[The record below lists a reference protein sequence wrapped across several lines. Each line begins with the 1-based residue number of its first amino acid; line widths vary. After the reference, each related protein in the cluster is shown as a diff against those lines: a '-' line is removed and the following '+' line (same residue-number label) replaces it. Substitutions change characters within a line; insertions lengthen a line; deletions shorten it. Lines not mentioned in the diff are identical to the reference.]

1 MESPLWFQSTRSLL
15 LCKNVVLS
23 GKTQA
28 SFLSTASR
36 YKFYI
41 KPESTMTMQL
51 LEENLKTDDFLCL
64 ILLLTV
70 VFVWKKHKDM
80 IRIKTV

>member
-1 MESPLWFQSTRSLL
+1 
-15 LCKNVVLS
+15 
-23 GKTQA
+23 
-28 SFLSTASR
+28 
-36 YKFYI
+36 
-41 KPESTMTMQL
+41 MTMQL